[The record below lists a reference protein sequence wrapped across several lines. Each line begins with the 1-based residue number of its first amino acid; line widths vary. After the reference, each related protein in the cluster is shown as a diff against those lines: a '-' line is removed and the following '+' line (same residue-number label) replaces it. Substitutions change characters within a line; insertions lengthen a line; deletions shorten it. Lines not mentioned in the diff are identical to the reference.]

1 MGWGLGMKWRSSV
14 MPPLPTKWPR
24 VMSGRKREGEEE
36 ETAPLLACLPP
47 SPPNEGRKE
56 EGGRIERGAAGGGK
70 RRRERERER
79 ERERLS
85 FFPPLLSPAAAAA
98 CLYWGRHRP
107 YVGRRRRLLR
117 RLLRLRLGP
126 PPTPT
131 PDVRRRI
138 LISHT
143 NTYRTIACIR
153 IQVSHDRR

>member
-1 MGWGLGMKWRSSV
+1 MKWRSSV

-79 ERERLS
+79 ERETFFLS
-85 FFPPLLSPAAAAA
+85 SSSFPGGGGGLSLLGAPSTVRGTKTSSPSSWPASDSDP
-98 CLYWGRHRP
+98 RRP
-107 YVGRRRRLLR
+107 SQH
-117 RLLRLRLGP
+117 
-126 PPTPT
+126 
-131 PDVRRRI
+131 PD
-138 LISHT
+138 LPHKHIS
-143 NTYRTIACIR
+143 NNCMYPYSG
-153 IQVSHDRR
+153 VP